1 MNLSHYVLL
10 KSFFVTATVVWAE
23 IFSEVER
30 VFLRRN
36 ISTICIPV
44 LRIWNESVDRYILQ
58 LLNCRRCMKIR
69 VQLNKTVGLNL
80 NNMAAAKHSLHY
92 CLLRNN
98 EILSQ
103 ELKCTFHSYK
113 WMCKLGCFCQH
124 CRWEMSPLYFPLFS
138 LALPSSLFQARAV
151 GTEWSG
157 GLWSFQILVDQLIL
171 SKQWRGGRQIMLI
184 TLVLAPPPPDFKK
197 FLRPCKLMMLWLS
210 SLLQQKELQRQN
222 DIQQKAKHKSPQLL
236 GSWEEQEK
244 PQLGILLLRDTIF
257 LLTSAFCAGQQK
269 EKRCLLLPLRSLV
282 CRRFLEFM
290 WV

>member
-1 MNLSHYVLL
+1 M
-10 KSFFVTATVVWAE
+10 
-23 IFSEVER
+23 
-30 VFLRRN
+30 
-36 ISTICIPV
+36 
-44 LRIWNESVDRYILQ
+44 
-58 LLNCRRCMKIR
+58 
-69 VQLNKTVGLNL
+69 QLNKTVGLNL

-138 LALPSSLFQARAV
+138 LARPSSSLFQARAV
-151 GTEWSG
+151 GAEGTG
-157 GLWSFQILVDQLIL
+157 GLWPFQNLVDQL
-171 SKQWRGGRQIMLI
+171 
-184 TLVLAPPPPDFKK
+184 TLFKPWGTDYAHHISDFKK

-282 CRRFLEFM
+282 CRRLLEFI